1 MRLFTDGGY
10 ILESEKRKMSDNYCD
25 NCKKKVPVWIRER
38 TVRLLVSDSRT
49 VIYDEVYAVCQF
61 CGKEVYDS
69 KTADMN
75 TERRAYALSAN

>member
-1 MRLFTDGGY
+1 MNDG
-10 ILESEKRKMSDNYCD
+10 YCD

-69 KTADMN
+69 KINDMN
-75 TERRAYALSAN
+75 VERRAYVLSKATDAN

>member
-1 MRLFTDGGY
+1 MNDG
-10 ILESEKRKMSDNYCD
+10 YCD

-75 TERRAYALSAN
+75 TERRAYALSANKTLFIMK

>member
-1 MRLFTDGGY
+1 MRLFTVGGY
-10 ILESEKRKMSDNYCD
+10 ILESEERNMSDNYCD
-25 NCKKKVPVWIRER
+25 NCKKKVPVWLRDR

-69 KTADMN
+69 KAVDMN
-75 TERRAYALSAN
+75 TERRAFALSAN